1 MKHSCITHFRLRAGH
16 LITTWAYFSLFWLK
30 FRFSKKATKF
40 DEISW
45 FNWHLF
51 CKCQIFKKTLLKKP
65 ELYQTTST
73 YMDIFTLNVDQ
84 NMYAFLTTYPPNL
97 VYVVFKRLLFKLS
110 LLDVFFFRYYQVFSF
125 LAITA
130 NFLFSLLTKLQLVL
144 YSTFLFDHQKVLIVP
159 RSIFR
164 NLLSLDIKICQNA
177 SVWNHEW
184 LKLSNFAP

>member
-1 MKHSCITHFRLRAGH
+1 MTFILQTSNFRVIFLENLNCTKLPRHG
-16 LITTWAYFSLFWLK
+16 YFYHERGPK
-30 FRFSKKATKF
+30 
-40 DEISW
+40 
-45 FNWHLF
+45 
-51 CKCQIFKKTLLKKP
+51 
-65 ELYQTTST
+65 
-73 YMDIFTLNVDQ
+73 
-84 NMYAFLTTYPPNL
+84 YAFLTTYPPNL

-177 SVWNHEW
+177 SV
-184 LKLSNFAP
+184 